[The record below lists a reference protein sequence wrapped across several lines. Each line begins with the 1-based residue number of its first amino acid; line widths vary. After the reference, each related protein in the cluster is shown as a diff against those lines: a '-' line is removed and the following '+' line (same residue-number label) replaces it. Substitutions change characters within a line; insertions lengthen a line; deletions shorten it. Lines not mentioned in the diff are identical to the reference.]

1 MNKQHIERRRQIAEA
16 GRPVPA
22 DRDPDELERQE
33 DEQSLDLVQRVVAS
47 ALVIVIGLA
56 LAAGLTAYAALSFGP
71 DQTGTIGLWV
81 MTGIAGLLVAAAVLV
96 INRRHP
102 YSPLILIGLLPMAVS
117 AYWIL
122 T

>member
-1 MNKQHIERRRQIAEA
+1 MNKQHVVRRRQVTEA
-16 GRPVPA
+16 GRPDPA
-22 DRDPDELERQE
+22 DRNPAERERQE

-71 DQTGTIGLWV
+71 GQTGTIGLWV

>member
-1 MNKQHIERRRQIAEA
+1 MNKQHAEHRRQNADP
-16 GRPVPA
+16 GRPSPA
-22 DRDPDELERQE
+22 PINSAESERQE

-56 LAAGLTAYAALSFGP
+56 LSAGLTAYAALSFGP
-71 DQTGTIGLWV
+71 DQSGTVGLWI
-81 MTGIAGLLVAAAVLV
+81 MTGVAGLLVAAAVLV

-102 YSPLILIGLLPMAVS
+102 YSPLILIGLLPMALS
-117 AYWIL
+117 AYWIF